1 MKKRKLLSLLLAG
14 AMVFGLLAGCGGGTQ
29 NEPSG
34 SESPAPGAESPT
46 GGEACDQH
54 QHRL

>member
-29 NEPSG
+29 NEPSD
-34 SESPAPGAESPT
+34 SESPAPGAESPP
-46 GGEACDQH
+46 AA
-54 QHRL
+54 RRPANL